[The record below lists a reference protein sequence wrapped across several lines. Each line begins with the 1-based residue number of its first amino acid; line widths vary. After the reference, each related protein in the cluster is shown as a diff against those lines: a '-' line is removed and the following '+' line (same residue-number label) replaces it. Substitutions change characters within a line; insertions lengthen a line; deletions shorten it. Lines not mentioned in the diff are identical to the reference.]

1 MKYLVAIVLACLG
14 SAPALA
20 ASQCKPGSPDMFE
33 FVKWE
38 FKNID
43 GHWVEISLTYH
54 NKLNQSFAEANI
66 GVVVD
71 GHTQFDIHNRNV
83 TKASSDATATEQ
95 LGMRP
100 ADLKEL
106 QSLTP
111 KLLCVEWTYDENGT
125 RTSY

>member
-1 MKYLVAIVLACLG
+1 MKYLIAIVLACLI
-14 SAPALA
+14 STPALA
-20 ASQCKPGSPDMFE
+20 ANQCIPGSPDMFE
-33 FVKWE
+33 FIKWE

-43 GHWVEISLTYH
+43 NHWVEISLTYH
-54 NKLNQSFAEANI
+54 NKLNQAFAQANI

-71 GHTQFDIHNRNV
+71 GHPQFEIHNRKV
-83 TKASSDATATEQ
+83 TKPSSDATATEQ
-95 LGMRP
+95 LGMRM

-111 KLLCVEWTYDENGT
+111 KLLCVEWTFDENGT